1 MGVKIQISRYKMAI
15 ILGQRRKAK
24 AALERIIASIT
35 HAHSVAL
42 AGNHQSAISLYD
54 EIIKTLQSE
63 AYQQWRINNYLPQ
76 KEWTDRMASAMLG
89 RIKMFAGLDTR
100 PVFYE
105 QAERMIF
112 DVFAIKP
119 NWTEANEF
127 MADLALSRG
136 HKKSAAH
143 YIKGILSTNPRHPHA
158 RVMQASLD
166 FADGKYEAVI
176 RNLSEIKGTPK
187 SFTFLARCHLRT
199 GNPEMAVNLLNQAL
213 QSHDPSYELHYYLG
227 CAYAHVYDLAEAKV
241 QFEKAL
247 ALESQGA
254 EALIQLGHIAYLIG
268 QPKEAEKYYMSS
280 INLGGRNAQD
290 ARYGLALMSANH
302 PEIFKTYLENL
313 LLFDNQSELLYCA
326 KGDQFERAGKT
337 EAAISEYNSVSP
349 DSKWVPALLTRI
361 GFMKFRSRDY
371 FGALPVLRK
380 AAELRPADVRLLDLL
395 GINALL
401 NGDYQLATTT
411 WKNLA
416 ARNQAN
422 EKTLR
427 ALKQAELWSIVEG
440 VHHGKTHELIEPLEK
455 FYQETGEGIKV
466 GNALAD
472 LYFISAITYLEQQTP
487 DTERAKEC
495 LLHGKHINTNI
506 RFDYLQALADLMAG
520 QAQTAIHRLKA
531 LLGNNTGNPGASY
544 HLGIAFQQMGNNL
557 AAEEA
562 LQKGITALP
571 PDSPKA
577 NRMKW
582 ALAVLLAKQQ
592 RWHEVKVALE
602 GYEDSIQLEGIAT
615 PAQFMELKI
624 TALAMTD
631 SWEEAERMAIGTNRQ
646 QQTMMACVILTRR
659 NLKTDRLE
667 AALTHAGNYFSLS
680 KNSPNTNLA
689 LNRKMEYLTAQIALK
704 SAAIYVR
711 NSRYVP
717 NSRLTLA
724 EDVLRQALATLT
736 DANGSPETQSK
747 LNGFLMAISQSDEK
761 AKILSENYSSLR
773 VEVDLDKE
781 DLVPPDIEIPVVL
794 PTKTHKA
801 FDLLEKP
808 QFNPLDWDAS
818 IHPDPLI
825 VFDS

>member
-1 MGVKIQISRYKMAI
+1 MAI

-35 HAHSVAL
+35 HAHSIAL
-42 AGNHQSAISLYD
+42 AGNHQSALSLYD

-63 AYQQWRINNYLPQ
+63 AYQQWRVNNYLPQ

-105 QAERMIF
+105 QAEKMIF
-112 DVFAIKP
+112 DVFALKP

-143 YIKGILSTNPRHPHA
+143 YIKGILATNPRHPHA

-166 FADGKYEAVI
+166 FADGKYETVI
-176 RNLSEIKGTPK
+176 RNLSEIKDTPK
-187 SFTFLARCHLRT
+187 SLTFLARCYLRI
-199 GNPEMAVNLLNQAL
+199 GNPEAAVKLLNQAL
-213 QSHDPSYELHYYLG
+213 QNHEPSYELHYYSG
-227 CAYAHVYDLAEAKV
+227 CAFAQGYDLAEAKV
-241 QFEKAL
+241 HFEKAVTFD
-247 ALESQGA
+247 SQGA
-254 EALIQLGHIAYLIG
+254 EALIQLGHIAYLSD

-290 ARYGLALMSANH
+290 ARYGLALISANH
-302 PEIFKTYLENL
+302 PEIFKTYLDNL

-326 KGDQFERAGKT
+326 KGDQLERAGKT
-337 EAAISEYNSVSP
+337 EKAIGEYDSVSP

-361 GFMKFRSRDY
+361 GFMKFRSKDY
-371 FGALPVLRK
+371 LSALAVLRK
-380 AAELRPADVRLLDLL
+380 AAELRPLDAKLLDLL
-395 GINALL
+395 GIAALL
-401 NGDYQLATTT
+401 NGDYRLATDT
-411 WKNLA
+411 WKKLVT
-416 ARNQAN
+416 RNQAT
-422 EKTLR
+422 ELTLK

-440 VHHGKTHELIEPLEK
+440 VHHGKTYELIEPLEK

-472 LYFISAITYLEQQTP
+472 LYFISAIAFLEQPTP
-487 DTERAKEC
+487 DTEKAKEC

-506 RFDYLQALADLMAG
+506 KFDYLLGLADLIAG
-520 QAQTAIHRLKA
+520 QTPTAVQRLKA
-531 LLGNNTGNPGASY
+531 LLVNNSTNPGASY
-544 HLGIAFQQMGNNL
+544 HLGIALQQNGDKL

-562 LQKGITALP
+562 LQKGIAALP

-577 NRMKW
+577 IRLKW
-582 ALAVLLAKQQ
+582 ALAVLLARQQ
-592 RWHEVKVALE
+592 RWSEVKAVLD
-602 GYEDSIQLEGIAT
+602 GYEDSIQLETVAT
-615 PAQFMELKI
+615 AAQFMELKI

-631 SWEEAERMAIGTNRQ
+631 SWEEAERMAIGVSRQ
-646 QQTMMACVILTRR
+646 QQTMMGCVILTRR

-680 KNSPNTNLA
+680 KNNPSANLS

-711 NSRYVP
+711 NSRYAP

-724 EDVLRQALATLT
+724 EDVLRQALSTL
-736 DANGSPETQSK
+736 AEAGGSPENQSK
-747 LNGFLMAISQSDEK
+747 INGFLTAINQPEDPEQK
-761 AKILSENYSSLR
+761 AKTLADNYSLLR
-773 VEVDLDKE
+773 VEVELDKE
-781 DLVPPDIEIPVVL
+781 DLKPPDIEIPVVL
-794 PTKTHKA
+794 PDKIHKA

-808 QFNPLDWDAS
+808 QFNPNNWDAS